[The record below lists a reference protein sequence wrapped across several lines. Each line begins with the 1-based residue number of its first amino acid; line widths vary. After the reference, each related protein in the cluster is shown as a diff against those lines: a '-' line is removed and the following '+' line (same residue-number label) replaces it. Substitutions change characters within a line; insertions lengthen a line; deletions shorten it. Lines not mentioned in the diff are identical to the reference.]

1 MRSQLSMGS
10 REHAPPL
17 ATSRHCAAHC
27 SSSLLAAWNGFK
39 GRFRSAVVCE
49 TLRLWSWP
57 SERIWNIHKSNQAF
71 TFPPLHKH
79 THKANEVFVGVQSVQ
94 SCRKFTKVIRWLR
107 WQMLNV
113 ITRLPREMEGWAEIR
128 TVQPPP
134 PGRHTAAQNNHLPPQ
149 CLFIA
154 SFLQNTPNLI
164 QNLCHFA
171 PF

>member
-57 SERIWNIHKSNQAF
+57 SERIWKIPKSNQAF

-94 SCRKFTKVIRWLR
+94 SCREFTKVIR

-113 ITRLPREMEGWAEIR
+113 ITRLPREIEGWAEIR
-128 TVQPPP
+128 TGQPPLS
-134 PGRHTAAQNNHLPPQ
+134 GRHTAAQNNHLPPQ